1 MRLCTIIAR
10 HALGSGLGL
19 GRGAKDGTFRGH
31 PFYLLTSLSTHK
43 CTAGSSGM
51 RVKGGGMD
59 LAEQLQNELALNI
72 DLRSTNVS
80 KYEMVVFATENIT
93 ATAYAQATEN
103 PEIEASH
110 LTKYDPA
117 FWKDYT
123 IMEPNAAILAFE
135 AVE

>member
-1 MRLCTIIAR
+1 MELED
-10 HALGSGLGL
+10 GSVFGVDRPLNVIE
-19 GRGAKDGTFRGH
+19 KN
-31 PFYLLTSLSTHK
+31 K
-43 CTAGSSGM
+43 N
-51 RVKGGGMD
+51 VKGRRK
-59 LAEQLQNELALNI
+59 QNELALNI
-72 DLRSTNVS
+72 DLTSTNVS